1 MSYFESQTFDSSWS
15 TINSSNSE
23 ANSSTWSVL
32 DSPQHSPAKVGK
44 KRELHEVPLD
54 QVYSELPVYLW
65 DHHIWPK
72 LDLDTLLEAHRA
84 LADDGSENCGRSQNS
99 IIHQSRIQN
108 YHIPNSIPN
117 SSLLEITNSLQKHSN
132 KLKLSSKTKNSKSR
146 LRHTPPKRR
155 KLITKPIRSITKDQ
169 ACLNQIQ
176 QSIINKIFNLLN
188 LETKKYPILQ
198 KVLKSFL
205 LEAPKKMSLIYL
217 ANLKVIIPDCWKDPV
232 TDMRSYVEELSKDY
246 RDLFTI
252 ACFTLKILYSF
263 MTVEVRVRIA
273 DPVLGLMV
281 EMPDSIRQTYHQN
294 DDGWDEEYWLE
305 DASSDD
311 KQFWKYIKN
320 TPEIE
325 TERLIANG
333 ICSKMDLASAIY
345 HCPTTKVE
353 MYGLQN
359 IQAFHHF
366 EDTHEV
372 DWRFV
377 GYSVM
382 SSNSPDEPA
391 QNLVLSLY
399 DISDKREVSDNAA
412 INQIQLLESNGNQSS
427 GSLPA
432 LGNLNISDELGYAK
446 MIQELHFCARVQTL
460 VLKQFQMSQMKASE
474 LFDSLP
480 ILTKIVTSKGVYHR
494 CQLLP
499 AETAFPETR
508 KQYQLRLK
516 ESERNKKRSTSF

>member
-23 ANSSTWSVL
+23 AASTWSVL
-32 DSPQHSPAKVGK
+32 DSPQHSPLALGK

-54 QVYSELPVYLW
+54 QVYSELPVYVW

-72 LDLDTLLEAHRA
+72 LDLNTLLEAHRA
-84 LADDGSENCGRSQNS
+84 LAEDGDGSCSRSQNS
-99 IIHQSRIQN
+99 NIHQSRIQN
-108 YHIPNSIPN
+108 FHIPNSIQN
-117 SSLLEITNSLQKHSN
+117 SSLLEITNALQKHS
-132 KLKLSSKTKNSKSR
+132 KTLKLSSKKENSKT

-155 KLITKPIRSITKDQ
+155 KLVNNPTRSITKDQ
-169 ACLNQIQ
+169 ACFNQIQ
-176 QSIINKIFNLLN
+176 QSIIDKILNLLN
-188 LETKKYPILQ
+188 IETKKYPILQ

-217 ANLKVIIPDCWKDPV
+217 ANLKVIVPDCWKVPV

-263 MTVEVRVRIA
+263 KTVEVRVRIA
-273 DPVLGLMV
+273 DPVLGMIV

-305 DASSDD
+305 DASFDD

-333 ICSKMDLASAIY
+333 MCSKMDLASAIY

-366 EDTHEV
+366 EDTYEV

-382 SSNSPDEPA
+382 SSNSPDEPP

-399 DISDKREVSDNAA
+399 DISDRREVSDNAA
-412 INQIQLLESNGNQSS
+412 INQIRSLESNGNQSRS
-427 GSLPA
+427 SLPEF
-432 LGNLNISDELGYAK
+432 GNLNISDELGYAK

>member
-1 MSYFESQTFDSSWS
+1 M
-15 TINSSNSE
+15 
-23 ANSSTWSVL
+23 
-32 DSPQHSPAKVGK
+32 
-44 KRELHEVPLD
+44 D

-72 LDLDTLLEAHRA
+72 LDLATLLEAHRA
-84 LADDGSENCGRSQNS
+84 LAENVAENCVRSQYSN
-99 IIHQSRIQN
+99 IHQSRIQN
-108 YHIPNSIPN
+108 HHIPNSIPN
-117 SSLLEITNSLQKHSN
+117 SSLLEITNSLQKHSK
-132 KLKLSSKTKNSKSR
+132 KLKLSKQSEVEKSR

-155 KLITKPIRSITKDQ
+155 KLTTKPTRTITKDQ

-176 QSIINKIFNLLN
+176 QSIIEKIMNLLN
-188 LETKKYPILQ
+188 LDTKKYPILQ

-217 ANLKVIIPDCWKDPV
+217 ANLKVIIPDCWKSPV

-246 RDLFTI
+246 RDLFTV

-273 DPVLGLMV
+273 DPVLGMIV
-281 EMPDSIRQTYHQN
+281 EMPNSIRQTYHQN

-305 DASSDD
+305 DASFDD

-333 ICSKMDLASAIY
+333 MCSKMDLASAIY

-366 EDTHEV
+366 EDTYEV

-399 DISDKREVSDNAA
+399 DISDRRGISDDAA
-412 INQIQLLESNGNQSS
+412 TTQIQSPEYSRRPSLN

-432 LGNLNISDELGYAK
+432 LGDLNISDELGYAK
-446 MIQELHFCARVQTL
+446 MIQELHFCARVKTL

-508 KQYQLRLK
+508 KQYQLKLK

>member
-117 SSLLEITNSLQKHSN
+117 SSLLEITNSLQKHSK
-132 KLKLSSKTKNSKSR
+132 KLKLSSKTENSKSR

-155 KLITKPIRSITKDQ
+155 KLIFKPTRSITKDQ

-176 QSIINKIFNLLN
+176 KSIINKIFNLLN
-188 LETKKYPILQ
+188 LEAKKYPILQ

-217 ANLKVIIPDCWKDPV
+217 ANLKVIVPDCWKDPV

-281 EMPDSIRQTYHQN
+281 EMPDSIQRVVNAVKIRIFTN
-294 DDGWDEEYWLE
+294 FRSIEPFFLNFWLFHNLLH
-305 DASSDD
+305 A
-311 KQFWKYIKN
+311 K
-320 TPEIE
+320 
-325 TERLIANG
+325 
-333 ICSKMDLASAIY
+333 
-345 HCPTTKVE
+345 PTTKTTTD
-353 MYGLQN
+353 GTKN
-359 IQAFHHF
+359 
-366 EDTHEV
+366 TG
-372 DWRFV
+372 WRTPL
-377 GYSVM
+377 STTN
-382 SSNSPDEPA
+382 NS
-391 QNLVLSLY
+391 
-399 DISDKREVSDNAA
+399 
-412 INQIQLLESNGNQSS
+412 GNTSKTRQKSKPKGWS
-427 GSLPA
+427 QTA
-432 LGNLNISDELGYAK
+432 
-446 MIQELHFCARVQTL
+446 CARKWIWPVRSTIAQPRK
-460 VLKQFQMSQMKASE
+460 LKCTDFKTYKRFTISR
-474 LFDSLP
+474 
-480 ILTKIVTSKGVYHR
+480 ILT
-494 CQLLP
+494 
-499 AETAFPETR
+499 
-508 KQYQLRLK
+508 RLIGD
-516 ESERNKKRSTSF
+516 S